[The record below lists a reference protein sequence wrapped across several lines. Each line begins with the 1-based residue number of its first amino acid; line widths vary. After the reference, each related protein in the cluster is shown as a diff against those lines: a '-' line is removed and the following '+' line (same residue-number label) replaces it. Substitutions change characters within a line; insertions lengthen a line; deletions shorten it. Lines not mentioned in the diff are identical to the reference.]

1 MYSTLYGCFPYFLWS
16 HWNICMFWF
25 IQALHHVDRP
35 YGVAHID
42 SALQNRHKASPG
54 KVCCPWLT
62 LQWIILY
69 TQTRASAAFRTLT
82 VHQRFSTGDLSVV
95 LHLWVLFLIYGHIYV
110 KWNMKWHHKNR
121 IFCHH
126 SHHNHLVLKMLV
138 FLLTKE
144 TTVSVR
150 SLRRNTIKK

>member
-82 VHQRFSTGDLSVV
+82 VHQRFSTGDPSVV
-95 LHLWVLFLIYGHIYV
+95 LHLWVLFLIYGHINV
-110 KWNMKWHHKNR
+110 KWNMK
-121 IFCHH
+121 IEYF
-126 SHHNHLVLKMLV
+126 VIIP
-138 FLLTKE
+138 
-144 TTVSVR
+144 TTTICSLNVSV
-150 SLRRNTIKK
+150 LAY